1 MEEGLL
7 SRGCSTNKVV
17 EVGPQWLPVGQRDWI
32 VGMVTFLPEPRTSL
46 EVGLCIKKKK
56 KKKRS
61 GALSSVGALLP
72 HTLADPGRGEAVWW
86 KVLVLILIFRTMKG
100 LSSKSLSSQKMV
112 KPVW

>member
-56 KKKRS
+56 KKKKKWGFVLRGCSTPTYSCRPRERRS
-61 GALSSVGALLP
+61 CLVESSGT
-72 HTLADPGRGEAVWW
+72 HFDFQDNE
-86 KVLVLILIFRTMKG
+86 RTFI
-100 LSSKSLSSQKMV
+100 
-112 KPVW
+112 